1 MLTCIERA
9 RKGAALLDSVEPNWY
24 NRIELATFAIASCI
38 NCVLAQLFSSW
49 GTGLTQLRMQNDTD
63 SILEHGFDHG
73 GDHGYASNDLDPAT
87 GLSNKE
93 ALQQAWLAEIYQ
105 RRLHKQIEVEAY
117 LLWEA
122 AGRPQDDGQYFWQ
135 QAQDKLT
142 NQTWTVT
149 SGGLATEGEGNVN
162 EVIAT
167 ALTYAHKNDIL
178 LANVVTVAGPDYAV
192 VVRDTLSE
200 LKRCGLWGN

>member
-9 RKGAALLDSVEPNWY
+9 RKGAALLDSVEPNWH
-24 NRIELATFAIASCI
+24 NRINLASFAIASCI
-38 NCVLAQLFSSW
+38 NCVLAQLFHSW

-73 GDHGYASNDLDPAT
+73 GCYASDLIDPAT
-87 GLSNKE
+87 GLANKE

-142 NQTWTVT
+142 NNKWVVI
-149 SGGLATEGEGNVN
+149 SGELSIEGEGTVN
-162 EVIAT
+162 DVVAT
-167 ALTYAHKNDIL
+167 ALAYANKNNIL
-178 LANVVTVAGPDYAV
+178 LANVVTVAGPDYLLTI
-192 VVRDTLSE
+192 RDTLSE